1 MALEEDIARLVTAAD
16 QLTEVVDNKVDDIDA
31 AVAAFTNG
39 TIIQEGGGLYFE
51 QYDTGSKNINL
62 GTKPANLWIPIP
74 IKVTVNQDGLYAIF
88 TSIRQWS
95 SVNSSYQWNKYRV
108 KVADE
113 QRRVVFGFNKNSL
126 NANIDLTVGATFVTP
141 AKAGDDIDVEVYW
154 HNLGPSPLIISD
166 VNGSSSLLAI
176 KVGNLPEEQG
186 AES

>member
-16 QLTEVVDNKVDDIDA
+16 RLTEVVDNKVDEIDA
-31 AVAAFTNG
+31 EVAAFKAG

-62 GTKPANLWIPIP
+62 GAKPANLWIPIP

-95 SVNSSYQWNKYRV
+95 SVNTGYQWNKYRV

-113 QRRVVFGFNKNSL
+113 QRRVVFGFNKNNL
-126 NANIDLTVGATFVTP
+126 NSNIDLTVGATFVTP
-141 AKAGDDIDVEVYW
+141 AKAGDVIAVDVYW
-154 HNLGPSPLIISD
+154 QNVAPASLYIGDI
-166 VNGSSSLLAI
+166 NGSSSLLAI

-186 AES
+186 AEL